1 MIVADNE
8 QQILDEFGFI
18 ENPQE
23 RLGAIVDATRHYS
36 HFPESKRTEANHV
49 PGCTSQVWVIA
60 DPQDD
65 QWSFRSDCDSPLV
78 RALVHLLCRCFA
90 NVSTDEAINAEPT
103 ILVKLGVL
111 QNLTP
116 TRQNGLSAVRTRIA
130 ALATSN

>member
-1 MIVADNE
+1 MTVADNE
-8 QQILDEFGFI
+8 QQILDEFEFI

-36 HFPESKRTEANHV
+36 HFPESERTEANHV

-60 DPQDD
+60 ERQDD
-65 QWSFRSDCDSPLV
+65 QWCFRSDCDSPLV

-90 NVSTDEAINAEPT
+90 NVSADEAINAEPT
-103 ILVKLGVL
+103 ILEKLGVI

-116 TRQNGLSAVRTRIA
+116 TRKNGLTAVRARIA
-130 ALATSN
+130 TLAATH